1 MLKITSLIILLFI
14 SSCATKR
21 SNTNSEIDF
30 SQVIDD
36 QNLSDSEKIIELKI
50 ALSRQEDKINNLE
63 NNVLYFEN
71 AFDSLKKNHA
81 NSLNYLNLQIDS
93 FKIEQSLLIG
103 PEFSKNITQLKNKVN
118 ILEDRAFFM
127 DSLYFSLVT
136 DMVIIEN
143 QINSLTNSIDE
154 IEFSNSITYR
164 NVSNKKI
171 DFSNEYQA
179 AHQYYMQG
187 NYEKSLNKFQNL
199 IDNGIPKDLADNC
212 QFWIAQIYF
221 IQNKYETAVV
231 EFNKVMSYLNT
242 NKAEDT
248 IYKMGLCYIKLN
260 QNDLAINA
268 FNELVSKFP
277 KSKYYNKS
285 NEFIINLK

>member
-1 MLKITSLIILLFI
+1 MLKITSLIILFFI

-21 SNTNSEIDF
+21 SDSNSEIDF
-30 SQVIDD
+30 SQVLSN

-63 NNVLYFEN
+63 NNVKYFES

-81 NSLNYLNLQIDS
+81 KSLDNLNLQIDS
-93 FKIEQSLLIG
+93 FKIEQSILIG
-103 PEFSKNITQLKNKVN
+103 PEFSKNITKLKNKVN

-143 QINSLTNSIDE
+143 QISSLTNSIDE
-154 IEFSNSITYR
+154 IEFSNS
-164 NVSNKKI
+164 VSDLNLNNQEI
-171 DFSNEYQA
+171 DFSNEYQV
-179 AHQYYMQG
+179 AHQFYMQG
-187 NYEKSLNKFQNL
+187 SYDKSLNKFQYL
-199 IDNGIPKDLADNC
+199 IDNGIPEDLADNC
-212 QFWIAQIYF
+212 QFWIAQTYF
-221 IQNKYETAVV
+221 IQNKYETAVK
-231 EFNKVMSYLNT
+231 EFNKVIMYSNT
-242 NKAEDT
+242 NKAEDS

-260 QNDLAINA
+260 KNELALSA
-268 FNELVSKFP
+268 FNELVLKFP

>member
-1 MLKITSLIILLFI
+1 MLKITSLIILFFI

-21 SNTNSEIDF
+21 SDSNSEIDF
-30 SQVIDD
+30 SQVLSN

-63 NNVLYFEN
+63 NNVKYFES

-81 NSLNYLNLQIDS
+81 KSLDNLNLQIDS
-93 FKIEQSLLIG
+93 FKIEQSILIG
-103 PEFSKNITQLKNKVN
+103 PEFSKNITKLKNKVN

-143 QINSLTNSIDE
+143 QISSLTNSIDE
-154 IEFSNSITYR
+154 IEFSNS
-164 NVSNKKI
+164 VSELNLNNQEI
-171 DFSNEYQA
+171 DFSNEYQV
-179 AHQYYMQG
+179 AHQFYMQG
-187 NYEKSLNKFQNL
+187 SYDKSLNKFQYL
-199 IDNGIPKDLADNC
+199 IDNGIPEDLADNC
-212 QFWIAQIYF
+212 QFWIAQTYF
-221 IQNKYETAVV
+221 IQNKYETAVK
-231 EFNKVMSYLNT
+231 EFNKVIMYSNT
-242 NKAEDT
+242 NKAEDS

-260 QNDLAINA
+260 KNELALSA
-268 FNELVSKFP
+268 FNELVLKFP